1 MKSYHRLLYAAAGQL
16 ARGAAAVAPPRQS
29 KIWSALRARKG
40 IRARYQG
47 WGEAERDRTRELL
60 WMHAPSVG
68 EGLQARPVLLTARE
82 RRPDLQLAFSFF
94 SPSAARFAAELPVD
108 FADYLPFDTPG
119 DVRVAL
125 QSLQPAALVFSKLD
139 VWPILTREAS
149 RLGVS
154 LGLISATLAAASS
167 RRSGW
172 ATGLLRQAYASLD
185 SVGAVDA
192 ADADRLVEL
201 GVRPGVITVTGD
213 TRFDQVWERAR
224 SVDMSGALLG
234 PLASDRPTLVAGST
248 WPADEAELLP
258 AWAALASRE
267 AGVRLIV
274 APHEPTPGHLEPVEQ
289 WAANA
294 GLRLAR
300 LGTDGAA
307 TADVILV
314 DRTGVLGQLY
324 ALADV
329 AFVGG
334 GFHSAGLHSVLE
346 PAAFGAPVLFGP
358 RHQASR
364 EAGLLIHRGG
374 GRSVEDSAELED
386 ALRTWLLSPAYREPV
401 GTAARATVRAG
412 LGAAERSWA
421 LVKALLGR

>member
-1 MKSYHRLLYAAAGQL
+1 M
-16 ARGAAAVAPPRQS
+16 
-29 KIWSALRARKG
+29 
-40 IRARYQG
+40 
-47 WGEAERDRTRELL
+47 
-60 WMHAPSVG
+60 
-68 EGLQARPVLLTARE
+68 
-82 RRPDLQLAFSFF
+82 
-94 SPSAARFAAELPVD
+94 D

-125 QSLQPAALVFSKLD
+125 QALQPSALVFSKLD

-224 SVDMSGALLG
+224 SVDMGGALLG
-234 PLASDRPTLVAGST
+234 PLASERPTLVAGST

-274 APHEPTPGHLEPVEQ
+274 APHEPTPGHLEPVEK
-289 WAANA
+289 WAADA

-300 LGTDGAA
+300 LGTEAA
-307 TADVILV
+307 SAADVILV

-374 GRSVEDSAELED
+374 GRSVEDRAELED

-421 LVKALLGR
+421 LVEALLGR